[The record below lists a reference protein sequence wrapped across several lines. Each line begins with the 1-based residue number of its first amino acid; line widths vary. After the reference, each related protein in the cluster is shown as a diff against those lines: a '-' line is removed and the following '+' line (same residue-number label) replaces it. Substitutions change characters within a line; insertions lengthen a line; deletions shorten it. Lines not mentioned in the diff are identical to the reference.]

1 MEIGEEE
8 RYAAGALFTL
18 ALHLTQVEEALVLH
32 FTTLSVCRGSSMT
45 YSVQERAAS
54 FAEGICWCKCVY
66 GPLQVEY
73 GAGGDGTLDAAWGCA
88 PLIGLLMLDCQA
100 DPALDGKEL
109 SRVSIFQIS
118 KAKAITITQVS

>member
-32 FTTLSVCRGSSMT
+32 FTTLSVCRSSSMT

-54 FAEGICWCKCVY
+54 FARDSVGVSASMVLCRWSMGLEAMALWT
-66 GPLQVEY
+66 QH
-73 GAGGDGTLDAAWGCA
+73 GGA
-88 PLIGLLMLDCQA
+88 PL
-100 DPALDGKEL
+100 
-109 SRVSIFQIS
+109 
-118 KAKAITITQVS
+118 